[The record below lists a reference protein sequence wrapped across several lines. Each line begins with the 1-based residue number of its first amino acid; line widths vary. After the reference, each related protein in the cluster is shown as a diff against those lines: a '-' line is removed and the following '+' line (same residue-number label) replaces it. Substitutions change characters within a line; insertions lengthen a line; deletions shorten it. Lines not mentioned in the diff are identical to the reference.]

1 MEQTKGYVYAMINP
15 SYKDLV
21 KIGKTT
27 KDPEERA
34 KELSSAT
41 GVATPFIV
49 VYKRFFN
56 NCTIAEKQVHTILT
70 EQGCRV
76 NDSREFFSVSIPDA
90 INIILNIPDSDD
102 AFNESINF
110 SIKEDSCEENLADVY
125 YSQALDYQLG
135 NNDVFQDIDKAC
147 LLFKKSA
154 ELGKKEAWLKLG
166 HISFYTK
173 KNEKEALNFFH
184 QGADNGDGFCYA
196 ELGLIYMNNDNY
208 SYNERNANL
217 AWMKYFE
224 YIDEHR
230 ELWDN
235 EDFKIKSA
243 LADFLIY
250 SFVFSGEINP
260 MFEQYLYKFKDVV
273 HNEVI
278 NRIETY
284 GEFDSLSDLLRRKII
299 PYLENIEEKYIL
311 SNCDGEELADNYL
324 KIAKKYIYG
333 IDGYTQNDI
342 KALNLL
348 KKSLEFGNLHANV
361 FIGICWLRRGEKSKA
376 NNAWREY
383 YNFVYDSLTN
393 ENSPITEQEKDK
405 FLDGFSNI
413 IYSALEN
420 DAKELIHEYYVILSL
435 HMNLVDY
442 YTEKIEELNELNCY
456 NRDYDNINAENLNED
471 DLNDFLEHCK
481 AQIEIA
487 KINVIHS
494 YIKEFV
500 EKVRRSENTNPL
512 AYRLED

>member
-1 MEQTKGYVYAMINP
+1 MEQTKGYVYAMVNP

-27 KDPEERA
+27 KDPDERA
-34 KELSSAT
+34 RELSSAT

-56 NCTIAEKQVHTILT
+56 NCTIAEKQVHSILT

-90 INIILNIPDSDD
+90 INIILSIPDSDD

-110 SIKEDSCEENLADVY
+110 SLVEDGNEENLADVY
-125 YSQALDYQLG
+125 YLQAIDYHLG
-135 NNDVFQDIDKAC
+135 TNDVFQDIDKAC
-147 LLFKKSA
+147 SLFKKSA
-154 ELGKKEAWLKLG
+154 ELGKKEAWSKLG
-166 HISFYTK
+166 HIFFYTK

-184 QGADNGDGFCYA
+184 RGADNGDGFCYA
-196 ELGLIYMNNDNY
+196 ELGLIYMNNGNY

-217 AWMKYFE
+217 AWMKFFE
-224 YIDEHR
+224 YIDEHS
-230 ELWDN
+230 ELWEN

-243 LADFLIY
+243 LADLLIF
-250 SFVFSGEINP
+250 SFIFGGVNP
-260 MFEQYLYKFKDVV
+260 MFEKYLYKFKDIAY
-273 HNEVI
+273 NEI
-278 NRIETY
+278 MNRIEKY
-284 GEFDSLSDLLRRKII
+284 GESDSYSDLLRRKII
-299 PYLENIEEKYIL
+299 PYLENIEEKYML
-311 SNCDGEELADNYL
+311 SNCEGEELADNYL
-324 KIAKKYIYG
+324 KIAKKYLYG
-333 IDGYTQNDI
+333 VDGYTQNFI

-348 KKSLEFGNLHANV
+348 KKSLELGNLYANA
-361 FIGICWLRRGEKSKA
+361 FIGICWLRRGEKTKA
-376 NNAWREY
+376 NNAWKEY
-383 YNFVYDSLTN
+383 YNFVYDSLNN
-393 ENSPITEQEKDK
+393 ENSPITEQEKEN

-420 DAKELIHEYYVILSL
+420 EAKDLIHEYYVILSL

-456 NRDYDNINAENLNED
+456 NRDFDDISAENLNKD

-481 AQIEIA
+481 AQIELV
-487 KINVIHS
+487 KINAIHS

-500 EKVRRSENTNPL
+500 EEIRRSGNTNPM
-512 AYRLED
+512 AYRLDD